1 MAGVRRRARPMS
13 ATCGTPE
20 ESSST
25 LLHRRTPRQPNARWP
40 ICAWMRWVG
49 LAIAWRHTCGVL
61 FMPAL
66 GESLVQ
72 AGLRNCCRCRQAE
85 TAVPAQAGSTGAT
98 RAGPAPEH
106 SSAARP
112 TGGPRCRVGR
122 LHRGCAA
129 RLGLRSRCRMGGCA
143 ASSACMPCATPSAMR
158 TLSASARRGAA
169 LRAAAAFSACSIA
182 HRRRRFR
189 RWKFLSES
197 TFVYGSRDPGAA
209 EAPCTPRLTM
219 RPAWGR
225 LRGSPPQATAGHA
238 PPPAGPGR
246 ACRPA
251 GARRA
256 ATR

>member
-1 MAGVRRRARPMS
+1 
-13 ATCGTPE
+13 
-20 ESSST
+20 
-25 LLHRRTPRQPNARWP
+25 
-40 ICAWMRWVG
+40 
-49 LAIAWRHTCGVL
+49 
-61 FMPAL
+61 MPA
-66 GESLVQ
+66 Q
-72 AGLRNCCRCRQAE
+72 
-85 TAVPAQAGSTGAT
+85 TASTGNTCAD
-98 RAGPAPEH
+98 PAPEH
-106 SSAARP
+106 AAAARLA
-112 TGGPRCRVGR
+112 GAIGPRCRARR
-122 LHRGCAA
+122 LHRGGRA
-129 RLGLRSRCRMGGCA
+129 RLGLRSRWRMGGCA

-189 RWKFLSES
+189 RWSSLSES
-197 TFVYGSRDPGAA
+197 TLVFVYGSRDPGAA

-225 LRGSPPQATAGHA
+225 LRGSPPRATAGPA

-246 ACRPA
+246 ACRLA